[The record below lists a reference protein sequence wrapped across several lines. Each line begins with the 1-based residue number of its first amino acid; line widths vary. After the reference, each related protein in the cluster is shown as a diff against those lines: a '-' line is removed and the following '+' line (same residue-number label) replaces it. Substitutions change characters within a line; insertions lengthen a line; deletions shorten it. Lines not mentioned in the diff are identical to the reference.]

1 MYEKNPYEGGTKIK
15 AFDLS
20 KTGLIKKFS
29 YHNDTD
35 IFIHN
40 VGYNNFDFVKPIK
53 WKHKQLGYTL
63 HYVLRGS
70 GTLFLGDRQFH
81 ITEKQLFFLPPNEEH
96 MYYPDD
102 DDKWK
107 YIWFFFSGNK
117 AALFG
122 EEMGF
127 SLDSPVRGAKDS
139 ERIEAALTQ
148 MMSDA
153 ENGTINQHSAKAAFY
168 TLVGSLSAPESGEQ
182 LAKSCAAE
190 AAQFLE
196 NNFVRSDFTVETL
209 CSLLYVS
216 HSALCKVFREEYGI
230 TPMKYLI
237 QLRMTHASKLLS
249 ESDISV
255 KDIAKLSGYKDD
267 VHFMKTFKKYH
278 GITATEY
285 RQLILEKGNTK

>member
-1 MYEKNPYEGGTKIK
+1 MYEKNPYEEGAKIK

-20 KTGLIKKFS
+20 KAGLIKKFS
-29 YHNDTD
+29 FQNDND
-35 IFIHN
+35 VFIHN
-40 VGYNNFDFVKPIK
+40 IGYNNFDFIKPIK
-53 WKHKQLGYTL
+53 WMHSQSGYTI
-63 HYVLRGS
+63 HYVLKGS
-70 GTLFLGDRQFH
+70 GTLFIGGRQFH
-81 ITEKQLFFLPPNEEH
+81 ITEKQLFFISPNEEH

-102 DDKWK
+102 DNKWK

-117 AALFG
+117 AGRIG

-127 SLDSPVRGAKDS
+127 SLGTPVRGAKDS

-153 ENGTINQHSAKAAFY
+153 ENGVINQHSAKAAFY

-182 LAKSCAAE
+182 FAKSCAAE

-216 HSALCKVFREEYGI
+216 HSALCKGFREEYGI
-230 TPMKYLI
+230 TPLKYLI

-255 KDIAKLSGYKDD
+255 KDIANLSGYKDD
-267 VHFMKTFKKYH
+267 VHFMKTFKKYY

-285 RQLILEKGNTK
+285 RQQILEKGNAK